1 METKEE
7 FQKSGEELN
16 QLISFSIGEEN
27 YGVDIQKVKEVIR
40 NREITRLPKTPSFIM
55 GVINLRGDV
64 IPILDLRDRFCLEH
78 REYNEMTRV
87 IVVEVDDRSIGMVV
101 DSVSHV
107 LRIEQAE
114 IEPPP
119 PIAGGISQEY
129 LHGVGKIGEK
139 LIVLLNIDKIL
150 TVEEKVELD
159 RVEELKEKTEIA

>member
-7 FQKSGEELN
+7 FKTSGEELTEFIN
-16 QLISFSIGEEN
+16 FRIGEEN

-40 NREITRLPKTPSFIM
+40 HREITRLPKAPSFVK

-64 IPILDLRDRFCLEH
+64 IPILDLRDRFDLEH
-78 REYNEMTRV
+78 KEYTEMTRV
-87 IVVEVDDRSIGMVV
+87 IVVEVDTRSIGMVV

-107 LRIEQAE
+107 QRIGEAE

-119 PIAGGISQEY
+119 PIVGGISAEY
-129 LHGVGKIGEK
+129 LRGVGKVGEK
-139 LIVLLNIDKIL
+139 LIVLLNIDRIL

-159 RVEELKEKTEIA
+159 RVEELKEKTKIA

>member
-27 YGVDIQKVKEVIR
+27 YGVDIQTVKEVIR
-40 NREITRLPKTPSFIM
+40 HREITRLPKAPSFVK
-55 GVINLRGDV
+55 GVINLRGDI
-64 IPILDLRDRFCLEH
+64 IPILDLRERFGLEH
-78 REYNEMTRV
+78 KEYNEMTRV
-87 IVVEVDDRSIGMVV
+87 IVVEVDDKSIGMVV

-107 LRIEQAE
+107 LRIGQAE

-119 PIAGGISQEY
+119 PIVGGVSEEY
-129 LHGVGKIGEK
+129 LRGIGKVGEK

-159 RVEELKEKTEIA
+159 KMEKSTETAKAV

>member
-7 FQKSGEELN
+7 FKTSGEELTEFIN
-16 QLISFSIGEEN
+16 FSIGEEN

-40 NREITRLPKTPSFIM
+40 HKEITRLPKAPSFVK

-64 IPILDLRDRFCLEH
+64 IPILDLRDRFGLEH
-78 REYNEMTRV
+78 KEYNEMTRV

-107 LRIEQAE
+107 QRIGQAE

-119 PIAGGISQEY
+119 PIVGGISAEY
-129 LHGVGKIGEK
+129 LRGVGKVGEK

-159 RVEELKEKTEIA
+159 KMEKSKETAKAV